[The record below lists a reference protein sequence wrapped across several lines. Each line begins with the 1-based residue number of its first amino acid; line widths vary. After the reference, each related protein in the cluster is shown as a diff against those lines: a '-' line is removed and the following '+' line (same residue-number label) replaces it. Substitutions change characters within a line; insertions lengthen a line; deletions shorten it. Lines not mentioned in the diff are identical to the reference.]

1 MKQRISYYTML
12 ASVMLICA
20 TGCSKENTDNNPATP
35 DEPVAGHTGVN
46 VQFTA
51 GLGAETRTSHESDGK
66 TPEGFVVKWKGYDA
80 DQTNYDKVGIV
91 CFKDNNGNASIVNNA
106 RNVPYRPTRSG
117 TTSLLEADDVDVSG
131 LNAGNT
137 YNFYSYYPYFMF
149 MHANGLSV
157 YVPDL
162 SIQKQANPDNNTHL
176 GTYDFLVARQ
186 EGVTIESAT
195 DPLPVNFKYKHLFT
209 SLQFNVTNGRSTP
222 VKINKITLAKQDGSN
237 LKVKV
242 GYNLLVASDNSLA
255 NDVAALQLSI
265 TDPLDLAA
273 GSTQKFWMMMDPTSI
288 TAGIRLK
295 ISVEMTVADGVNC
308 TYTLEKVAPVEGF
321 KQGGNYTL
329 KLEVPDETDVLT
341 AEEQLSA
348 YEIYNATGII
358 WLSERVASK
367 NATFEGKTI
376 KLTEDIDMQGIEWT
390 AIGNKNNP
398 FKGNF
403 DGQHHK
409 INNLTISKDFIYLAG
424 LFGQVQ
430 NAAIRNVHVI
440 NGKNNVA
447 KNYNGSAAG
456 ICGFA
461 TNSIISG
468 CSYEGEIEAQ
478 KDTVGGIVGSARKNT
493 IITGCRYSG
502 SITIPTYGGN
512 YTGGIVGCVTG
523 EGVTVTACYS
533 DATLVNKQTMPRVGG
548 IVGFIIKVQSS
559 ITACYY
565 TGEILANNSNWAKIG
580 SICGWY
586 FEAPHPTIID
596 CYTKTKGVGGAIVGS
611 DTSFDGIIQF
621 GDSGAWPSSTQDV
634 AWTAGPGADGTLNLY
649 WKNLGSWN
657 GGVNPVYPRLW
668 WE

>member
-20 TGCSKENTDNNPATP
+20 TGCSKEDTDNTPAGP
-35 DEPVAGHTGVN
+35 EEPAAGNTGVN

-80 DQTNYDKVGIV
+80 NQTTYDKVGIV
-91 CFKDNNGNASIVNNA
+91 CFKDKNGNASMVNNA
-106 RNVPYRPTRSG
+106 RNVPYRPTMSG
-117 TTSLLEADDVDVSG
+117 TTSLLEADGVDVSG
-131 LNAGNT
+131 LNVGNT
-137 YNFYSYYPYFMF
+137 YNFYSYYPYVMF
-149 MHANGLSV
+149 MHANESV

-222 VKINKITLAKQDGSN
+222 VKINKITLAKQDGSK

-295 ISVEMTVADGVNC
+295 ISIEMTVADGVNC
-308 TYTLEKVAPVEGF
+308 TYTLEKVAPTEGF

-329 KLEVPDETDVLT
+329 KLEIPDETDVLT
-341 AEEQLSA
+341 AGEQLSA
-348 YEIYNATGII
+348 YEIYNAAGIV
-358 WLSERVASK
+358 WLSGRVTSK

-390 AIGNKNNP
+390 AIGNEDNP

-403 DGQHHK
+403 DGQHYK
-409 INNLTISKDFIYLAG
+409 INNLTISRDLIFFAG

-430 NAAIRNVHVI
+430 DAAIRNVHVV
-440 NGKNNVA
+440 NGKNDVA
-447 KNYNGSAAG
+447 GEFNGSAAG
-456 ICGFA
+456 ICGSA

-468 CSYEGEIEAQ
+468 CSYEGEIGSE

-493 IITGCRYSG
+493 VIIGCKYSG
-502 SITIPTYGGN
+502 SITVSSEGN
-512 YTGGIVGCVTG
+512 FTGGIVGCVTG
-523 EGVTVTACYS
+523 DGVTVTACYS
-533 DATLVNKQTMPRVGG
+533 DATLVNNQVMPRVGG

-565 TGEILANNSNWAKIG
+565 TGEISANGSDWAKIG

-586 FEAPHPTIID
+586 YQAPDPTIID
-596 CYTKTKGVGGAIVGS
+596 CYTKTKGMGGVKSS
-611 DTSFDGIIQF
+611 DTFFDGVIQF
-621 GDSGAWPSSTQDV
+621 GDGDAWPSSTQDA
-634 AWTAGPGADGTLNLY
+634 AWIAGPGADGTLNLY

-657 GGVNPVYPRLW
+657 DGVHPVYPRLW